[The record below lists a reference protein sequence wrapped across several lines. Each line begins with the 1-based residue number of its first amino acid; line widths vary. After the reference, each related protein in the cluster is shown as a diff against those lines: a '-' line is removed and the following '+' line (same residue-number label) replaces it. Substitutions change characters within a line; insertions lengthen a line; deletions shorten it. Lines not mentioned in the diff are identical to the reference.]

1 MFNKKIKLTAYTW
14 ENDIFLNEK
23 PTFNKT
29 DQTEWLKLL
38 QPTYKQFDP
47 NTNSSFDMATAK
59 NCPGIN
65 NFMGGG
71 IKFRMWSHL
80 KVRIHPNGAVEELPG
95 TIRGQTQ
102 PFAQHPREQY
112 EHIYQSGKTSFKLN
126 NPWLLECN
134 QNIKFMF
141 VESHYSTHFMRE
153 NGIYIAPGIIDFKYQ
168 KSTNIH
174 LVVDVKQEP
183 YELVIPYGTPLVTL
197 FPMTERKINFDC
209 KLVNKEEY
217 ERINV
222 SFPRCP
228 MRKYYQL
235 IKNLN

>member
-1 MFNKKIKLTAYTW
+1 MFKKNIKLTAYTW

-29 DQTEWLKLL
+29 DQAEWLKLL
-38 QPTYKQFDP
+38 QPTYKQFDA

-65 NFMGGG
+65 NFMSGG

-80 KVRIHPNGAVEELPG
+80 KVRVHPNGAVEELPG
-95 TIRGQTQ
+95 TVRGQTQ

-112 EHIYQSGKTSFKLN
+112 EHIYQRGKTSFKLN

-134 QNIKFMF
+134 QSVKFMF

-153 NGIYIAPGIIDFKYQ
+153 NNIYIAPGIIDFKYQ
-168 KSTNIH
+168 KSGNIH
-174 LVVDVKQEP
+174 LVVDVKKEP
-183 YELVIPYGTPLVTL
+183 YELVIPYGTPLITL
-197 FPMTERKINFDC
+197 FPMTERKIDFDC
-209 KLVNKEEY
+209 KLVSKDEY